1 MSVESVLT
9 EIFCGILQSIAIS
22 IIIFKQISSFS
33 KIDKLFLIFIMWIYC
48 VFSLLFIPNYL
59 RFILFIIYIT
69 LILYF
74 VFKIKDKKVIL
85 YAFNVQVIFAIAEII
100 TTLFMLIF
108 GFDIN
113 DSANNVIFTLLI
125 SIFTSS
131 ISIFI
136 INLSIINKFI
146 KLMIELFT
154 KNKKLLNYLII
165 FLIIIYIIIL
175 KNGLELLL
183 KSNYYINIVFIIGI
197 AIIVYIFVK
206 NELKT
211 EQLQEMNDQMVNHV
225 TKYERIITE
234 QGKANHEFKNQLMV
248 IRGYAQMNS
257 PKLIE
262 YIDSIIQDSRKT
274 TSSYLTSQLNK
285 FPVGGIKGLLYY
297 KLSIMDDEKIK
308 YQLDVGDGVKT
319 KLDALSTK
327 AYRDITRILGVLF
340 DNAIDASKSSK
351 EKRILIT
358 VVKEKFGVS
367 FTVSNTYKGKI
378 IIEKIGT
385 GYTTKGKGHGYG
397 LRLVEDIINSNNNLS
412 LEKNLDKENKIYS
425 TTLNIKIRN
434 KRTKKC

>member
-1 MSVESVLT
+1 MNVETVLGSIFSSFIQSLAVGKIIFYQISGISKVDKIKFILGVWLYCFISSMIIPNQFRFVLFIVAMSVL
-9 EIFCGILQSIAIS
+9 
-22 IIIFKQISSFS
+22 
-33 KIDKLFLIFIMWIYC
+33 MY
-48 VFSLLFIPNYL
+48 
-59 RFILFIIYIT
+59 FIL
-69 LILYF
+69 
-74 VFKIKDKKVIL
+74 KINDKKIIL
-85 YAFNVQVIFAIAEII
+85 YAFINQLIFSVAEIMVSLIFVLIGLNSKAVADDFTINLVLNLLISALAVLLIFMPFIKKII
-100 TTLFMLIF
+100 TTIVKLF
-108 GFDIN
+108 
-113 DSANNVIFTLLI
+113 NNNK
-125 SIFTSS
+125 
-131 ISIFI
+131 
-136 INLSIINKFI
+136 NLS
-146 KLMIELFT
+146 
-154 KNKKLLNYLII
+154 NYLII
-165 FLIIIYIIIL
+165 FLVMIYIVVS
-175 KNGLELLL
+175 KNGLEFILE
-183 KSNYYINIVFIIGI
+183 SNYYINIVFIIGI
-197 AIIVYIFVK
+197 MVIISIVIK
-206 NELKT
+206 SESKA

-351 EKRILIT
+351 EKRVLIT

-397 LRLVEDIINSNNNLS
+397 LRLVEDIISSNNNLS
-412 LEKNLDKENKIYS
+412 IERNVDKENKIYS

-434 KRTKKC
+434 KRTKKN